1 MKRIFFVTVAALALL
16 VPAIASAQGV
26 TLVYRPELHGMVTVP
41 APAAPVRLTRQAPAQ
56 VPTPLE
62 VIARHEAMAVGFRAN
77 GSANSGLLSTVA
89 VAHCER
95 LIANAQATLRQS
107 F

>member
-1 MKRIFFVTVAALALL
+1 MKRFYFVVVATLALFL
-16 VPAIASAQGV
+16 PAIASAQGV

-41 APAAPVRLTRQAPAQ
+41 APAVPTTRTRQASTPAE
-56 VPTPLE
+56 TPLE
-62 VIARHEAMAVGFRAN
+62 IIARHQAMVVGFRTN

-89 VAHCER
+89 ADHCER
-95 LIANAQATLRQS
+95 LIASARATLRES

>member
-1 MKRIFFVTVAALALL
+1 MKRFYFVVVATLALFL
-16 VPAIASAQGV
+16 PAIASAQGV

-41 APAAPVRLTRQAPAQ
+41 VPPAPTTLTSRAPTP
-56 VPTPLE
+56 VPTPLDI
-62 VIARHEAMAVGFRAN
+62 IARHQAMVVGYRAN

-89 VAHCER
+89 VDHCER
-95 LIANAQATLRQS
+95 LIASARATLRES